1 MTVMSVTGPAG
12 VLHVDDVGSDGMPV
26 VFVHSYAGTSKHWAD
41 QLDHLRSSRRALA
54 LDLRGHGSSTP
65 PPDDDYSIESLAED
79 IEAVV
84 DSLDLKRFVI
94 VGHSFGASATIAFAG
109 THPGRV
115 SGLVVVGAPGKLPA
129 ETAKQILDSLAEDYD
144 QEMKAF
150 WEKLLEGARPSVR
163 EQLSREMGSIPRE
176 ASLKILA
183 ATLGYDALPAL
194 RRYPGPKLAV
204 VTPHGDRAHDLHR
217 LMPYFPH
224 ETFDR
229 TSHWPHLDKPEEF
242 SRLLDEFLAD
252 IT

>member
-1 MTVMSVTGPAG
+1 MSVTGPAG

-26 VFVHSYAGTSKHWAD
+26 VFVHSYAGTSKHWAE
-41 QLDHLRSSRRALA
+41 QLDHLRASRRALA
-54 LDLRGHGSSTP
+54 LDLRGHGSSSP

-94 VGHSFGASATIAFAG
+94 VGHSLGASAAIAYTG

-129 ETAKQILDSLAEDYD
+129 ETAKQILDSLAEDD
-144 QEMKAF
+144 QAMNAF
-150 WEKLLEGARPSVR
+150 WEKLLEGARPRVR
-163 EQLSREMGSIPRE
+163 EELSREMGSIPRE
-176 ASLKILA
+176 ASLRIIG
-183 ATLGYDALPAL
+183 ATLQYDPLPAL
-194 RRYPGPKLAV
+194 RRFPGPKLAV
-204 VTPHGDRAHDLHR
+204 VTPRGDTPHDLHR

-224 ETFDR
+224 EKVEG

-252 IT
+252 IK